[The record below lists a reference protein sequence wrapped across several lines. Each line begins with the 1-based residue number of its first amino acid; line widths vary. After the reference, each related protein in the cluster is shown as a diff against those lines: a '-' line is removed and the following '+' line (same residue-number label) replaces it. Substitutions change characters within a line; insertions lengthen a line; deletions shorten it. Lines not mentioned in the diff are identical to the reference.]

1 MWTSSLSLPGILE
14 GSLAL
19 GNALFYNLMVPVLCA
34 SVLCFGCLLGTL
46 AVSYCFFLNLK
57 EKANVRNQ
65 LNDFVNYYR
74 TLSYFLFSKGSYKDC
89 PYFKSN
95 LQAKCHVYSL
105 SLVFEIWDKPH
116 YRNGTFQDDMLK
128 NLRDVAIP
136 GTGIPL
142 HYFSYFKIATYWMI
156 FVGYPIVALVAA
168 LYATSFKLFNV
179 SEFMDIFV
187 GQMINPQDWF
197 SFWRL
202 NCRLATFHSSLTNFD
217 RDYSLEDK
225 WKFLVEAE
233 RLNVAVT
240 PYMKV
245 SGIVCKHRNEEGGL
259 GFESFKNASVGGD
272 WIIQEKLSNGPFL
285 SSLLPSDAPLS
296 TFRIISSSRGGLA
309 GLGKRQGNESV
320 DISDIEALSCVWRAG
335 RSKAKTD
342 HSAILFN
349 VNPKTGLIKK
359 GTTNVHWYQRGFSK
373 IFSTPWT
380 SEHNYTQHPDTGVQ
394 ITGVTVPDMKK
405 MMDFVRDAHLRLIP
419 HVPLCGWDVALTPN
433 NGMLLLEGNFSCNF
447 FRGDFDQPAYF
458 QFVNDYFEVLD
469 EMNRHSVA

>member
-1 MWTSSLSLPGILE
+1 MLISNATNIITSIFMPCVYGMVLFTSIFATILII
-14 GSLAL
+14 SYT
-19 GNALFYNLMVPVLCA
+19 LFSTP
-34 SVLCFGCLLGTL
+34 
-46 AVSYCFFLNLK
+46 K
-57 EKANVRNQ
+57 EKVNITKQ
-65 LNDFVNYYR
+65 LKKFVTYYKALWYYLVSNG
-74 TLSYFLFSKGSYKDC
+74 TFKDC
-89 PYFKSN
+89 PYFN
-95 LQAKCHVYSL
+95 DNMQAKCHIYSL
-105 SLVFEIWDKPH
+105 SLIFEIWDKPH

-142 HYFSYFKIATYWMI
+142 HFFSYFRITTYWMI
-156 FVGYPIVALVAA
+156 FIAYPIISLIAGI
-168 LYATSFKLFNV
+168 YATGLTSFNA
-179 SEFMDIFV
+179 SEFMSNFV
-187 GQMINPQDWF
+187 NQMTNPQDWF

-202 NCRLATFHSSLTNFD
+202 NCRLATFHSSLTSYKE
-217 RDYSLEDK
+217 DYDLEDK

-233 RLNVAVT
+233 KLNVAVT

-285 SSLLPSDAPLS
+285 SKLLPDDAPLS
-296 TFRIISSSRGGLA
+296 TFRIISASRGGL
-309 GLGKRQGNESV
+309 V
-320 DISDIEALSCVWRAG
+320 DIGNGNGKGKKRNKVKMEDIEALSCVWRAG

-359 GTTNVHWYQRGFSK
+359 GTTNVHWYQRGLSK
-373 IFSTPWT
+373 IFTTPWT
-380 SEHNYTQHPDTGVQ
+380 SEHNYTKHPDTGVK
-394 ITGVTVPDMKK
+394 ITGVTVPNMKK

-447 FRGDFDQPAYF
+447 FRGDFDQESYF
-458 QFVNDYFEVLD
+458 KFVNDYFKALD
-469 EMNRHSVA
+469 GIKNDSKNKKAA

>member
-1 MWTSSLSLPGILE
+1 
-14 GSLAL
+14 
-19 GNALFYNLMVPVLCA
+19 
-34 SVLCFGCLLGTL
+34 
-46 AVSYCFFLNLK
+46 
-57 EKANVRNQ
+57 
-65 LNDFVNYYR
+65 
-74 TLSYFLFSKGSYKDC
+74 
-89 PYFKSN
+89 
-95 LQAKCHVYSL
+95 
-105 SLVFEIWDKPH
+105 
-116 YRNGTFQDDMLK
+116 
-128 NLRDVAIP
+128 
-136 GTGIPL
+136 
-142 HYFSYFKIATYWMI
+142 
-156 FVGYPIVALVAA
+156 
-168 LYATSFKLFNV
+168 
-179 SEFMDIFV
+179 
-187 GQMINPQDWF
+187 
-197 SFWRL
+197 
-202 NCRLATFHSSLTNFD
+202 
-217 RDYSLEDK
+217 
-225 WKFLVEAE
+225 
-233 RLNVAVT
+233 
-240 PYMKV
+240 MKV

-309 GLGKRQGNESV
+309 GLGKRQGDESV

-447 FRGDFDQPAYF
+447 FRGDFDQLAYF
-458 QFVNDYFEVLD
+458 QFVNDYFETLD
-469 EMNRHSVA
+469 DMNRHAVA

>member
-1 MWTSSLSLPGILE
+1 MTLLITIERLATSCFPR
-14 GSLAL
+14 
-19 GNALFYNLMVPVLCA
+19 VPIKTV
-34 SVLCFGCLLGTL
+34 
-46 AVSYCFFLNLK
+46 
-57 EKANVRNQ
+57 
-65 LNDFVNYYR
+65 R
-74 TLSYFLFSKGSYKDC
+74 TLRATCKRSVTCTPFLWFLRYGT
-89 PYFKSN
+89 N
-95 LQAKCHVYSL
+95 
-105 SLVFEIWDKPH
+105 H

-156 FVGYPIVALVAA
+156 FVGYPIVATVAA
-168 LYATSFKLFNV
+168 VYATSFKSFNA
-179 SEFMDIFV
+179 SKFMDNFV

-320 DISDIEALSCVWRAG
+320 DIMISRHCHAFG
-335 RSKAKTD
+335 
-342 HSAILFN
+342 
-349 VNPKTGLIKK
+349 
-359 GTTNVHWYQRGFSK
+359 
-373 IFSTPWT
+373 
-380 SEHNYTQHPDTGVQ
+380 
-394 ITGVTVPDMKK
+394 
-405 MMDFVRDAHLRLIP
+405 
-419 HVPLCGWDVALTPN
+419 GW
-433 NGMLLLEGNFSCNF
+433 
-447 FRGDFDQPAYF
+447 
-458 QFVNDYFEVLD
+458 
-469 EMNRHSVA
+469 

>member
-1 MWTSSLSLPGILE
+1 MGTPNMWTSSLSLPGMME

-95 LQAKCHVYSL
+95 LQAKCHIYSL
-105 SLVFEIWDKPH
+105 SLIFKLWDLPH

-136 GTGIPL
+136 GTGLPL
-142 HYFSYFKIATYWMI
+142 SLFAYTKVGVYFLI
-156 FVGYPIVALVAA
+156 VVLYPIIALVAA
-168 LYATSFKLFNV
+168 LAAGGCNV
-179 SEFMDIFV
+179 EIFTKAFIIQLV
-187 GQMINPQDWF
+187 APQDWF

-202 NCRLATFHSSLTNFD
+202 NCRLATFHSSVTHHK
-217 RDYSLEDK
+217 DYKLEDK
-225 WKFLVEAE
+225 WTFLTEAE
-233 RLNVAVT
+233 KRNVAVT

-309 GLGKRQGNESV
+309 GLGKRQGDESV

-349 VNPKTGLIKK
+349 VNPK
-359 GTTNVHWYQRGFSK
+359 
-373 IFSTPWT
+373 
-380 SEHNYTQHPDTGVQ
+380 
-394 ITGVTVPDMKK
+394 
-405 MMDFVRDAHLRLIP
+405 
-419 HVPLCGWDVALTPN
+419 
-433 NGMLLLEGNFSCNF
+433 
-447 FRGDFDQPAYF
+447 
-458 QFVNDYFEVLD
+458 
-469 EMNRHSVA
+469 

>member
-1 MWTSSLSLPGILE
+1 M
-14 GSLAL
+14 
-19 GNALFYNLMVPVLCA
+19 
-34 SVLCFGCLLGTL
+34 
-46 AVSYCFFLNLK
+46 LNLLHTMLNLFILPCLYTTTLFAIIFAILLFVTYNGSSNT
-57 EKANVRNQ
+57 EKSNILKQ
-65 LNDFVNYYR
+65 ISLFLTYYKA
-74 TLSYFLFSKGSYKDC
+74 LIYFLFFNGSFKDC
-89 PYFKSN
+89 PYFKDN
-95 LQAKCHVYSL
+95 MQAKCHVYSL
-105 SLVFEIWDKPH
+105 SLIFEIWDKPH

-142 HYFSYFKIATYWMI
+142 HLFSFFRITAYWMVFI
-156 FVGYPIVALVAA
+156 GYPIISLVAGI
-168 LYATSFKLFNV
+168 YATGVTTFNT
-179 SEFMDIFV
+179 STFMSNFV
-187 GQMINPQDWF
+187 GQMTNPQDWF

-202 NCRLATFHSSLTNFD
+202 NCRLATFHSSLT
-217 RDYSLEDK
+217 DYKEDYDLEDK

-285 SSLLPSDAPLS
+285 SKLLPDDAPLS

-309 GLGKRQGNESV
+309 DMESKNTKTKNEV
-320 DISDIEALSCVWRAG
+320 KISDIEALSCVWRAG

-359 GTTNVHWYQRGFSK
+359 GTTNVHWYQRGLLK
-373 IFSTPWT
+373 IFTTPWT
-380 SEHNYTQHPDTGVQ
+380 SQHNYTNHPDTGVK
-394 ITGVTVPDMKK
+394 ITGVTIPNMKK

-447 FRGDFDQPAYF
+447 FRGDFDQKSYF
-458 QFVNDYFEVLD
+458 QFVNDYFEALD
-469 EMNRHSVA
+469 KIKKNVSSNNKKQI